1 MGVALWPESG
11 IAASIIPRMHAPTA
25 ALYTAEQV
33 RELDRRAIEDLG
45 IPGYDLMTRAGHAT
59 LNGLRALWPAARSI
73 AVLCGPGNNG
83 GDGYVVARVA
93 RAKGL
98 RTRVVSLADPARLQ
112 GDARRA
118 YQDFVAAGGRT
129 EPWSPQVLE
138 VDVIVDAIFGTGL
151 AREVSGELA
160 SVIAATNGAG
170 RPIVAVDI
178 PSGLHAD
185 SGAVLGIAVRAVLT
199 VTFIGRKLGCYLGA
213 GPEHV
218 GRLQF
223 DDLAVP
229 PEAFATQLPAVRLLG
244 DADVSAALPRRR
256 HGAHKGDHGHV
267 LVVGGGPG
275 MPGAARLAA
284 AAALRAGAGLVT
296 AAVHPDNA
304 SVVAARAELMC
315 VAARSGIDLAPAL
328 ERATVLATGP
338 GLGRSEWSRDL
349 LETAL
354 AAGLPAVV
362 DADALNLLAESPR
375 RSDRWVLTPHPGEA
389 ARLLGVSAAEVQAD
403 RLAATRELQSR
414 YGGIVVLKGAGS
426 LVLSPGDPPRL
437 CDRGNPGM
445 ATGGMGDVLTGVI
458 AGIAAQ
464 CGDLSIAARAGV
476 FVHAQ
481 AGDLAARRGER
492 GLLAGDVLEQVRAC
506 VNPP

>member
-1 MGVALWPESG
+1 
-11 IAASIIPRMHAPTA
+11 MHAPTG

-45 IPGYDLMTRAGHAT
+45 IPGYELMTRAGHAT
-59 LNGLRALWPAARSI
+59 LNGLRALWPSARSV

-83 GDGYVVARVA
+83 GDGYVVARIA
-93 RAKGL
+93 RAQGL
-98 RTRVVSLADPARLQ
+98 RTRVVALVEPSRLQ

-118 YQDFVAAGGRT
+118 YQDFVAAGGHC
-129 EPWSPQVLE
+129 EPWSPEVLE
-138 VDVIVDAIFGTGL
+138 TDVIVDAIFGTGL
-151 AREVSGELA
+151 VREVSGELA
-160 SVIAATNGAG
+160 SVIAAANGAG
-170 RPIVAVDI
+170 HPIVAVDI

-185 SGAVLGIAVRAVLT
+185 SGAVLGIAARAALT

-229 PEAFATQLPAVRLLG
+229 LEAYATQLPAARLLG
-244 DADVSAALPRRR
+244 EADVVAALPRRR

-275 MPGAARLAA
+275 MPGAARLAGE
-284 AAALRAGAGLVT
+284 AALRAGAGLVT
-296 AAVHPDNA
+296 AAVHPDYA
-304 SVVAARAELMC
+304 DVVATRPELMC
-315 VAARSGIDLAPAL
+315 VAASAAADLAQAF
-328 ERATVLATGP
+328 ERATVLAIGP
-338 GLGRSEWSRDL
+338 GLGRSDWAREL
-349 LETAL
+349 LAAAL
-354 AAGLPAVV
+354 AAGLPSVV
-362 DADALNLLAESPR
+362 DADALNLLADAPR
-375 RSDRWVLTPHPGEA
+375 RNDRWVLTPHPGEA
-389 ARLLGVSAAEVQAD
+389 ARLLGTTTAEVQGD
-403 RLAATRELQSR
+403 RLAAARELQSR
-414 YGGIVVLKGAGS
+414 YGGTVVLKGAGS
-426 LVLSPGDPPRL
+426 LVLSPGHPPRL

-445 ATGGMGDVLTGVI
+445 ATAGMGDVLTGVI

-464 CGDLSIAARAGV
+464 CGDLAAAARAGV

-492 GLLAGDVLEQVRAC
+492 GLLAGDVIEQVRAC